1 MADSR
6 AVAEMAKVQS
16 LFGQAF
22 TAWRAAFDSPV
33 SADAESLGKLEGE
46 CARLRTQLAEREREI
61 EVLREIAS
69 RRF

>member
-22 TAWRAAFDSPV
+22 TAWRAAFDSPASPDV
-33 SADAESLGKLEGE
+33 QSVAKLENE
-46 CARLRTQLAEREREI
+46 CARLRTQIAERDREI
-61 EVLREIAS
+61 EVLRQIAS
-69 RRF
+69 RKF